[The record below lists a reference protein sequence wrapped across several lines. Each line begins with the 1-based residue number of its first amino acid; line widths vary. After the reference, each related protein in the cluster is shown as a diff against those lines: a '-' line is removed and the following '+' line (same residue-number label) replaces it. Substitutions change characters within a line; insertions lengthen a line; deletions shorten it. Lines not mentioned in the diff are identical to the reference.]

1 MKSAVG
7 GWKMDK
13 RDDRRTREAER
24 ERREV
29 EEGIGIEIERN
40 PEDGW
45 KRDRVELRAKGGKK
59 KKDATRTAR

>member
-1 MKSAVG
+1 MG
-7 GWKMDK
+7 
-13 RDDRRTREAER
+13 RR